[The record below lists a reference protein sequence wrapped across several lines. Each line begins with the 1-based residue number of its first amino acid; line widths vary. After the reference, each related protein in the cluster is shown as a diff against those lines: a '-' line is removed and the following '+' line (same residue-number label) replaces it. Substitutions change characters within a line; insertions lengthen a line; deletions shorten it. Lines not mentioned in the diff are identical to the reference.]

1 MAWRVTKSE
10 NPNAE
15 FDVYWNDIGID
26 SERLATLKPYQKT
39 NHFPAMFQ
47 ITRKTFLAKNLKRL
61 QKLYPLEFDF
71 FPKTWVL
78 PNELNE
84 LRTYSTQKAR
94 KPKAVSAQKL
104 PTRDANLVVATPSV
118 TNGQQTADHLNLPG
132 SRVGHNE
139 PAKNS
144 IVPSQQ
150 ALPSSSPAKAA
161 ASHAAEEDSSELDGE
176 DDERDSQDEDSGADS
191 IADTSK
197 ENQAAAGAMTTT
209 IGNFGVARRLGQKEQ
224 RKAPLARTRGNKSR
238 FPMIVKPDCSS

>member
-1 MAWRVTKSE
+1 
-10 NPNAE
+10 
-15 FDVYWNDIGID
+15 
-26 SERLATLKPYQKT
+26 
-39 NHFPAMFQ
+39 MFQ

-104 PTRDANLVVATPSV
+104 PTRDPNSAAATPAV
-118 TNGQQTADHLNLPG
+118 AAGQQTADHLNLPG
-132 SRVGHNE
+132 SRVVHDD
-139 PAKNS
+139 PTKNGY
-144 IVPSQQ
+144 IPSQQ
-150 ALPSSSPAKAA
+150 ALPNSSPGKATP
-161 ASHAAEEDSSELDGE
+161 SQAAEEDSSELDAE
-176 DDERDSQDEDSGADS
+176 DDERESQDEDSGADS
-191 IADTSK
+191 VADTGK

-224 RKAPLARTRGNKSR
+224 RKAPLANRIGNKSR
-238 FPMIVKPDCSS
+238 FPMIVKPDCSSQGKGIFLTNDIDQIPKDDIYVVQQYM